1 MADNKKPIN
10 ILFIAHYSTFY
21 GANRSLLALIDGLDK
36 EFIKPYVVL
45 PLSGELEEALKR
57 KNITIP
63 LFKEVIKVR
72 TVIFK
77 NCQ

>member
-1 MADNKKPIN
+1 MNV
-10 ILFIAHYSTFY
+10 LFVTHYSSLY

-45 PLSGELEEALKR
+45 LLSGELEEALKR

-63 LFKEVIKVR
+63 SFKEVIKVR
-72 TVIFK
+72 TVIFN